1 MPFKKH
7 DLAVRIQALALVE
20 EGITVKRVMEIT
32 SLSRRTIFD
41 LKKKARERGYNPA
54 QSRTLKIEYV
64 EDASRSG
71 RPKEVIEEKKQELLD
86 YVRKNHENREKS
98 SEELG
103 WLIGVSARTAHRILH
118 KAGMTKRK
126 PTWKPGLTQEMREA
140 RLQFALR
147 HKDWKLKDW
156 KNVI

>member
-1 MPFKKH
+1 
-7 DLAVRIQALALVE
+7 
-20 EGITVKRVMEIT
+20 MEIT

-103 WLIGVSARTAHRILH
+103 
-118 KAGMTKRK
+118 
-126 PTWKPGLTQEMREA
+126 
-140 RLQFALR
+140 
-147 HKDWKLKDW
+147 
-156 KNVI
+156 